1 MKVATITPAV
11 LQIETHPYYQ
21 EAEMRE
27 YIKSYGTILEEQG
40 SGGGL
45 WWWKKQLETAGRFY
59 TQKREWKLETNKF

>member
-27 YIKSYGTILEEQG
+27 YIKSYGTILEAWFPL
-40 SGGGL
+40 GGRGHT
-45 WWWKKQLETAGRFY
+45 QIGRAHV
-59 TQKREWKLETNKF
+59 